1 MKDVTVML
9 FDTSKEHHTAQGA
22 VYNNDAMVEAFK
34 KFGELD
40 HAKYV
45 YVEPPEDGIGNLSEI
60 AGVVKD
66 LSFKDDGV
74 WGNIQLL
81 DTPQGKYVQTLMEQL
96 GNKMHF
102 VPDGYGRSIGDKVI
116 DYEMASISIA
126 LGE

>member
-22 VYNNDAMVEAFK
+22 IYNNDAMVEAFK

-45 YVEPPEDGIGNLSEI
+45 YVEPPDDGINNI
-60 AGVVKD
+60 AQVAGTVKD

-81 DTPQGKYVQTLMEQL
+81 DTPQGKFVQTLMEQL

-102 VPDGYGRSIGDKVI
+102 VPDGYGRVVGDKVI
-116 DYEMASISIA
+116 DYEMTSISIA